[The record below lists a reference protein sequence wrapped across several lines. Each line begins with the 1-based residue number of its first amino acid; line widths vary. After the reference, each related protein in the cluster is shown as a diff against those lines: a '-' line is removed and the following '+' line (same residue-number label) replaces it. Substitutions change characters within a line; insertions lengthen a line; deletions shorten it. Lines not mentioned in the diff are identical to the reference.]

1 MGMMGTINVSFKV
14 TKEHLH
20 GPNRV
25 NLAIILR
32 ALSWASLEVRNG

>member
-1 MGMMGTINVSFKV
+1 MRTVGTIKVSFKV

-32 ALSWASLEVRNG
+32 ALSGDSLEVRNG

>member
-1 MGMMGTINVSFKV
+1 MGTMGTIEVSFKV

-32 ALSWASLEVRNG
+32 ALSGDSLEVRNG